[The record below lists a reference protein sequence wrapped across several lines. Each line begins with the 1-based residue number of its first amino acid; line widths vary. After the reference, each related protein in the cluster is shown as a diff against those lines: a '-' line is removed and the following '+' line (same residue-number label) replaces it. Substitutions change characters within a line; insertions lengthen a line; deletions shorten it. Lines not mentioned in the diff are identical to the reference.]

1 MSKLEDLYASAVL
14 FWPKALVEREA
25 ALSTIPL
32 LLRSQDQF
40 ISLLDISDASP
51 DAWKTALGAS
61 KSMSAN
67 LFLKHLM
74 VISDVGGELLQ
85 RFRPE
90 MAKAFPKGVMSFG
103 WKGQPYRYRF
113 KAVLTQKRLDNK
125 TLAVDGPSLL
135 DAQPLTDVME
145 DVAMLL
151 LHGAASTDPL
161 VPSPI
166 KEKCVV
172 GGLMGQK
179 QELATFVKQRYIL
192 VSRITQGARTN
203 TLGQLAQD
211 LVKETLEGLLED
223 WKFTRNGTIPGISQ
237 TGGLTDIG
245 FDIVAKSPKGRF
257 VAVEVTFQVTT
268 NSVIERKA
276 GQAEARAKALHA
288 AGHHIA
294 YIIDGAGNF
303 QRQAAL
309 RTICQFSDCTVTI
322 KDEELKK
329 LARFLSEIDRSG
341 TAKSKPKRS

>member
-1 MSKLEDLYASAVL
+1 
-14 FWPKALVEREA
+14 
-25 ALSTIPL
+25 
-32 LLRSQDQF
+32 
-40 ISLLDISDASP
+40 
-51 DAWKTALGAS
+51 
-61 KSMSAN
+61 
-67 LFLKHLM
+67 M

-85 RFRPE
+85 RFRTE
-90 MAKAFPKGVMSFG
+90 LAKAFPKGIMTFG
-103 WKGQPYRYRF
+103 WKGQPYRYSF
-113 KAVLTQKRLDNK
+113 KAVLTQKRLDNE
-125 TLAVDGPSLL
+125 TLAVDGPSLAR
-135 DAQPLTDVME
+135 AQPLTDVME

-151 LHGAASTDPL
+151 LHGAASVDPL
-161 VPSPI
+161 VPAPV

-211 LVKETLEGLLED
+211 LVKETLEGLLEG

-245 FDIVAKSPKGRF
+245 FDIVARSPKGRY
-257 VAVEVTFQVTT
+257 VAIEVTFQVTT

-288 AGHHIA
+288 AGHGIA
-294 YIIDGAGNF
+294 YVIDGAGNF

-309 RTICQFSDCTVTI
+309 RTICQFSDCAVTI
-322 KDEELKK
+322 REDELGK
-329 LARFLSEIDRSG
+329 LAQFLRAVDRSAA
-341 TAKSKPKRS
+341 TKLKPRRN

>member
-1 MSKLEDLYASAVL
+1 M
-14 FWPKALVEREA
+14 
-25 ALSTIPL
+25 T
-32 LLRSQDQF
+32 
-40 ISLLDISDASP
+40 
-51 DAWKTALGAS
+51 
-61 KSMSAN
+61 
-67 LFLKHLM
+67 
-74 VISDVGGELLQ
+74 
-85 RFRPE
+85 
-90 MAKAFPKGVMSFG
+90 FG
-103 WKGQPYRYRF
+103 WKGQPHRYRF
-113 KAVLTQKRLDNK
+113 KAVLAQKRLDNK

-135 DAQPLTDVME
+135 RAQPLTDVME

-161 VPSPI
+161 VPSPV

-211 LVKETLEGLLED
+211 LVKETLEGLLKD
-223 WKFTRNGTIPGISQ
+223 WKFARNGTIPGISQ

-245 FDIVAKSPKGRF
+245 FDIIAKSPQGRF

-288 AGHHIA
+288 AGHRIA
-294 YIIDGAGNF
+294 YVIDGAGNF

-322 KDEELKK
+322 KDDELKK
-329 LARFLSEIDRSG
+329 LARFLSEVDQLG
-341 TAKSKPKRS
+341 TAKPKPKRS

>member
-1 MSKLEDLYASAVL
+1 MPKPDDLYASAVL

-25 ALSTIPL
+25 SVSTIPL
-32 LLRSQDQF
+32 LLETQDQF
-40 ISLLDISDASP
+40 ISLLNISDAAP
-51 DAWKTALGAS
+51 DAWQKALTAS
-61 KSMSAN
+61 KSLSAN

-85 RFRPE
+85 RLRTE
-90 MAKAFPKGVMSFG
+90 LAKAFPKGVMTFG
-103 WKGQPYRYRF
+103 WKGQPHSYCF

-125 TLAVDGPSLL
+125 TLAVDGPSLVHPR
-135 DAQPLTDVME
+135 QLTDVMV

-151 LHGAASTDPL
+151 LHGAASVDPL
-161 VPSPI
+161 VPAPI

-179 QELATFVKQRYIL
+179 QELVTFVKQRYIL
-192 VSRITQGARTN
+192 VSRITQGARSN

-211 LVKETLEGLLED
+211 LVKETLEGLLEG

-245 FDIVAKSPKGRF
+245 FDIVARSPKGRY
-257 VAVEVTFQVTT
+257 VAIEVTFQVTT

-276 GQAEARAKALHA
+276 GQAEARAKVLHA
-288 AGHHIA
+288 AGHRIA
-294 YIIDGAGNF
+294 YVIDGAGNF

-309 RTICQFSDCTVTI
+309 RTICQFSDCAVTI
-322 KDEELKK
+322 REDELAK
-329 LARFLSEIDRSG
+329 LAQFLRAADDSAA
-341 TAKSKPKRS
+341 TKSKPGRN